1 MSPTERAN
9 LYDLTRAELTARLAA
24 WGFSPV
30 HAARLWN
37 YLYWSGVGSLAA
49 MRVAGESGARAWPPS
64 CTLNGLSPWRMSCI
78 RATGSRANFSLRW
91 PTAAG
96 SRPC

>member
-1 MSPTERAN
+1 MFLERRLN
-9 LYDLTRAELTARLAA
+9 LYDLARAELTARLAA

-37 YLYWSGVGSLAA
+37 YLYWECAGSWDAMPELPAKVRTRLAVECVLA
-49 MRVAGESGARAWPPS
+49 GLPVAHELHSSDGFTRKFLLG
-64 CTLNGLSPWRMSCI
+64 
-78 RATGSRANFSLRW
+78 W

-96 SRPC
+96 SRRC